1 MRFVAA
7 LDALPAAAS
16 TPAERMRAAL
26 ALFEEGLEMQR
37 LNLRRRHPELP
48 AAELEAMLRRWLSR
62 AESE

>member
-7 LDALPAAAS
+7 LDALPAPAS

-37 LNLRRRHPELP
+37 LNLRRRHPELTT
-48 AAELEAMLRRWLSR
+48 AELEARLGRWLSR
-62 AESE
+62 TESE